1 MNNFWRKNMKEM
13 LLITGVF
20 DRLSGS
26 DPDEKTIDPDEY
38 TIEDYQELLNEYRDA
53 EAEILINIATIHF
66 EEENINK
73 SMKTLEN
80 AIEIYKELKDLNK
93 QALVLDLM
101 GDINRYNNKN
111 SLALENFREAYRI
124 YSDDESDHKN
134 ELLEKIKE
142 LEVLQ
147 SAGEAKNIYNYGIP
161 TKIPSEPRTQMEQS
175 SDYIKIRDNI
185 EDVIGM
191 LNGADTYISYAKSED
206 PMEDLENAYEMSS
219 GIGDNTGKST
229 LLLIMG
235 YVSLEKSK
243 TNEALKYFNEAL
255 EKFQDI
261 DDNMGEA
268 VSRLLIGTA
277 DYING
282 NMEKVS
288 TNFRKS
294 IEILRDM
301 EDVPGEN
308 IAMKLINAIYEE

>member
-1 MNNFWRKNMKEM
+1 M

-20 DRLSGS
+20 DRLSGG
-26 DPDEKTIDPDEY
+26 DPDERSIDPNEY
-38 TIEDYQELLNEYRDA
+38 TIEDYQELLNEYREA

-66 EEENINK
+66 EDENIIK
-73 SMKTLEN
+73 SMKTLKK
-80 AIEIYKELKDLNK
+80 AIEIYKELKDFNK

-111 SLALENFREAYRI
+111 SLALENFREAYGI

-147 SAGEAKNIYNYGIP
+147 NVGEAKNIYNYGIP
-161 TKIPSEPRTQMEQS
+161 TEVASEPRTQTEQS

-219 GIGDNTGKST
+219 GIGDNTGMAT

-243 TNEALKYFNEAL
+243 TNEALKYFNESL

-268 VSRLLIGTA
+268 VSRLLIGTG

-294 IEILRDM
+294 IEILRDI

-308 IAMKLINAIYEE
+308 IAMKLMNAIYED